1 MALLLAPLIAALSLA
16 NLSSVPPAAPSV
28 VLDVPYLPQTE
39 ALCGGAAA
47 AMVLRYWGERHADA
61 QRFAPLV
68 DRRAGGITTGALTA
82 ALDRAGWT
90 ATAARG
96 TIRSLMDHLENAE
109 PVILLLEDRPGR
121 YHYVVA
127 VGADAGGFLVHDPTW
142 GPSRRLEASRLVEM
156 WQPADFW
163 MLVVAG
169 SRGAD
174 RVFQHS
180 DPNVERRDLSPA
192 VSLRPATRCDT
203 LVDQA
208 VENIAAQGLDAT
220 DSLLQE
226 IQTLCPESAAPRREL
241 AGLRFAQ
248 RRWRDSAA
256 LARDALAYD
265 TTDTYSWDLLGSSR
279 FLSGDLSGALSAW
292 NTLKKPTLD
301 SVRIEGL
308 QRTRYAF
315 LANFLGLT
323 PNALLTRERYRLAE
337 QRLRAWPAASMTRM
351 SFQPAPDGFATVD
364 VAIVERTYRPNWLS
378 SGARALVDR
387 EIGLNLPGWSGTGD
401 GWTTAARWWH
411 GRPAAGVSFTAPRTR
426 APRGVWRVD
435 GVWSRQAYLT
445 EPAGAPATESWKH
458 AAVSVGDW
466 LTSDLRYEATA
477 GADSWQGSR
486 GNTRAVALGGRLERH
501 FADSRFSLS
510 ASMTAWKSLGGGESF
525 ASSSLAGG
533 YESSPTRAPF
543 VFRARA
549 QIENASAH
557 APFALWPG
565 AGDGRTRTQ
574 LLRAHPLLD
583 GGVISGPVFGRQVG
597 SVNLE
602 GERWFV
608 PDPRLRLGIALFLD
622 AGFARRRLPA
632 ATGGATQADL
642 GTGLR
647 FDLPGHDGT
656 LRVDYAHGLRDGQ
669 NAVTFSWQS
678 SSRRRLLP

>member
-1 MALLLAPLIAALSLA
+1 MTLLLALFVAAL
-16 NLSSVPPAAPSV
+16 PPADVSSDGSAAPGIA
-28 VLDVPYLPQTE
+28 LDVPYLPQTE

-82 ALDRAGWT
+82 ALVRTGWT
-90 ATAARG
+90 ATATRG
-96 TIRSLMDHLENAE
+96 TIRSLFDHLKNAE
-109 PVILLLEDRPGR
+109 PVILLLQDRPGR

-142 GPSRRLEASRLVEM
+142 GPSRRLDVPRLVET

-163 MLVVAG
+163 MLVVSG

-174 RVFQHS
+174 LVFQHP
-180 DPNVERRDLSPA
+180 DRDVELQDLTP
-192 VSLRPATRCDT
+192 RPIGPATRCDT
-203 LVDQA
+203 LVEQA
-208 VENIAAQGLDAT
+208 VENITAQGLDAA
-220 DSLLQE
+220 DALLQD

-241 AGLRFAQ
+241 AGVRFAQ

-256 LARDALAYD
+256 LARDALEYD
-265 TTDTYSWDLLGSSR
+265 TTDTYAWDLLGSSR

-308 QRTRYAF
+308 RRTRYAF
-315 LANFLGLT
+315 LANFLGLA
-323 PNALLTRERYRLAE
+323 PNALLTQERYGLAE

-351 SFQPAPDGFATVD
+351 SFQPSPDGFATVD
-364 VAIVERTYRPNWLS
+364 VAIVERTYRPHWLS
-378 SGARALVDR
+378 TGARALVDR
-387 EIGLNLPGWSGTGD
+387 EIDVDLPGWSGTGD

-411 GRPAAGVSFTAPRTR
+411 ERPAVGVSFTAPRTR

-445 EPAGAPATESWKH
+445 QPANAPAAESWKH

-466 LTSDLRYEATA
+466 LASTLRYEATA
-477 GADSWQGSR
+477 GVDSWQGSR
-486 GNTRAVALGGRLERH
+486 GHTRAVGLGGRLERH
-501 FADSRFSLS
+501 FGGGRFSS
-510 ASMTAWKSLGGGESF
+510 AASMSAWKSLAGGESF
-525 ASSSLAGG
+525 AASSFAGG
-533 YESSPTRAPF
+533 YDSSTTRTPF

-549 QIENASAH
+549 QIENISAG

-583 GGVISGPVFGRQVG
+583 GGVIAGPVFGRQVG

-602 GERWFV
+602 GQRWFV

-622 AGFARRRLPA
+622 AGFARRRLSG
-632 ATGGATQADL
+632 ATGDATQADL
-642 GTGLR
+642 GIGLR
-647 FDLPGHDGT
+647 FDVPGHDGT

-669 NAVTFSWQS
+669 NAVTLSWQS